1 MAKGSPL
8 LQRNKEKHAL
18 DWSGYLF
25 VFPVVF
31 LLVGLIIYPMLYGIY
46 ISFFNTNL
54 VNKWKFVGLSYYL
67 DAFQEPAFYQSVWL
81 TFQFMFWVVLGH
93 FLIGFVLALL
103 LNREFRG
110 RTIFR
115 VLFTMPWFFPEAVI
129 ALLFTWIFNPM
140 YGVLN
145 SILKG
150 LGLISTNLSW
160 LGNKELAFPAI
171 IFVCI
176 WKGFPL
182 VMTMILAG
190 LQGISKDY
198 YEAARIDGAS
208 GWQQF
213 RYITVPSLKPILA
226 TVLILDSVWWFKQ
239 YTLVYTMTSG
249 GPGTATNLVSLSIYG
264 TAFVDLRFGKG
275 AAWGIIVFLICYLIN
290 LAYKVVLKKDE

>member
-1 MAKGSPL
+1 MAKDSPL

>member
-1 MAKGSPL
+1 MAKRSPL
-8 LQRNKEKHAL
+8 LQQKKGRHAL

-67 DAFQEPAFYQSVWL
+67 DAFKEPAFYQSVWL
-81 TFQFMFWVVLGH
+81 TFRFMFWVVLGH
-93 FLIGFVLALL
+93 FIIGFILALL

-115 VLFTMPWFFPEAVI
+115 IIFTLPWFFPEAVI

-145 SILKG
+145 SILKSI
-150 LGLISTNLSW
+150 GLISTNMSW

-176 WKGFPL
+176 WK
-182 VMTMILAG
+182 
-190 LQGISKDY
+190 
-198 YEAARIDGAS
+198 
-208 GWQQF
+208 
-213 RYITVPSLKPILA
+213 
-226 TVLILDSVWWFKQ
+226 
-239 YTLVYTMTSG
+239 
-249 GPGTATNLVSLSIYG
+249 
-264 TAFVDLRFGKG
+264 
-275 AAWGIIVFLICYLIN
+275 
-290 LAYKVVLKKDE
+290 